1 MLNRSSQ
8 CSVGPRLLEEVVA
21 GMLVVRKGVEP
32 GRRSVGF
39 KSVVEVD
46 AIIVVDAN
54 VGDPKD
60 TNVD

>member
-1 MLNRSSQ
+1 MLNWCPQ
-8 CSVGPRLLEEVVA
+8 LSVGTRLLKEVVA
-21 GMLVVRKGVEP
+21 GMLVMGKGVEP
-32 GRRSVGF
+32 NRRSVGF

>member
-1 MLNRSSQ
+1 M
-8 CSVGPRLLEEVVA
+8 
-21 GMLVVRKGVEP
+21 VRKGVEP
-32 GRRSVGF
+32 NRRSVGF

>member
-1 MLNRSSQ
+1 M
-8 CSVGPRLLEEVVA
+8 
-21 GMLVVRKGVEP
+21 VRKRVDP
-32 GRRSVGF
+32 DRRSVGF